1 MEVTREDGT
10 SNTVGGVV
18 FGSTPHVV
26 RVDEY
31 SDLFAVKPDGSYVLS
46 FRNEDRPGAMI
57 EVLEILRSV
66 KVNVAGLNGKEKAHD
81 RG

>member
-18 FGSTPHVV
+18 FGSTPHIV
-26 RVDEY
+26 RVDDY

-66 KVNVAGLNGKEKAHD
+66 KVNVVGLNGKEKAHD

>member
-1 MEVTREDGT
+1 MTREDGT

-18 FGSTPHVV
+18 FGSTPHIV
-26 RVDEY
+26 RVDDY

-57 EVLEILRSV
+57 EVLEI
-66 KVNVAGLNGKEKAHD
+66 
-81 RG
+81 